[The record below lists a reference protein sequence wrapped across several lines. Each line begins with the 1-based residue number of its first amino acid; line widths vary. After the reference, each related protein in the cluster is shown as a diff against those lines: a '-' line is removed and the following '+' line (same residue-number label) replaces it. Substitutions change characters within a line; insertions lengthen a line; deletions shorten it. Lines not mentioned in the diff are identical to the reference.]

1 MKQMKINKFT
11 IISICLYAMT
21 FLNLRYFS
29 EYYLFRDSCI
39 IVVAIYLFLNVKQI
53 YINCNKSTIA
63 VMLLFIGILIVSYC
77 FNYSNAKSHRND
89 LFVFS
94 VSIIEVFMCLS
105 FNSDKNRMSQLINV
119 FYKLQLFFVLC
130 NDILIFAVPH
140 LVVKYNECYLLG
152 DKFTVGYQHLL
163 LAGLLL
169 TRVTMS
175 KNKIN
180 INVKLKIIALTLLT
194 LFVAIE
200 TNSAT
205 SLVLIPLF
213 LLFVILKA
221 KGLNFIYS
229 EVGYMT
235 IIILSSLFVVFYGVI
250 LNIAPVQA
258 FITQILGRSAT
269 LTSRTKIYALIPS
282 LLEGKLLWGYG
293 YGTSYDLMISK
304 YYFPNTQNGVVEW
317 IWQGGVLAAIVLLFI
332 IRSLVKY
339 VKGNGKQSEK
349 YKYLYSIACV
359 FAVISSIEI
368 IINLQYL
375 TLLMIVY
382 YFSIS
387 CYGDAVEN
395 MEERDVKVNCK
406 ECNI

>member
-1 MKQMKINKFT
+1 MKINKFT

-21 FLNLRYFS
+21 FLNIRYFS
-29 EYYLFRDSCI
+29 EYYLLRDACI
-39 IVVAIYLFLNVKQI
+39 VVVAIYLFLNIKQI
-53 YINCNKSTIA
+53 YRKCSKSIIA
-63 VMLLFIGILIVSYC
+63 VMLLFIGILIVSFC
-77 FNYSNAKSHRND
+77 FNYDNAKSHRND
-89 LFVFS
+89 LIVFS
-94 VSIIEVFMCLS
+94 VSLIEIFMCLS

-119 FYKLQLFFVLC
+119 FYKLQLFFVLL
-130 NDILIFAVPH
+130 NDMLIFAAPD

-152 DKFTVGYQHLL
+152 DKFIVGYQHLL

-169 TRVTMS
+169 TRVIMRE
-175 KNKIN
+175 KAIN
-180 INVKLKIIALTLLT
+180 INVKLKIIGLTLLT
-194 LFVAIE
+194 LSVATA

-213 LLFVILKA
+213 ALFVILKA
-221 KGLNFIYS
+221 KGHGFIYS
-229 EVGYMT
+229 KVGYMT
-235 IIILSSLFVVFYGVI
+235 ILTISTLFVVFYGVV
-250 LNIAPVQA
+250 LSIAPVQA

-269 LTSRTKIYALIPS
+269 LTSRTRIYALIPT

-304 YYFPNTQNGVVEW
+304 YYFPNTQNGIVEW
-317 IWQGGVLAAIVLLFI
+317 IWQGGVFAAIVLVII

-339 VKGNGKQSEK
+339 VKGNGKQSGK
-349 YKYLYSIACV
+349 YKYLYAIACV

-382 YFSIS
+382 YLSIS
-387 CYGDAVEN
+387 YYGDAVEIL
-395 MEERDVKVNCK
+395 EESDVKVDCK
-406 ECNI
+406 ECSI